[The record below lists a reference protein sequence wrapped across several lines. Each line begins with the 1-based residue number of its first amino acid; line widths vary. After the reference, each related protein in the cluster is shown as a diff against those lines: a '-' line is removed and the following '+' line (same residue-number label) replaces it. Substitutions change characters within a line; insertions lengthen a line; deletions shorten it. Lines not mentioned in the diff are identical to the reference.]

1 MAFKTKMY
9 KVAMAIKKTIKK
21 EAKSWGKNCKKL
33 FCASASDE
41 NDEVESEVKE
51 IGPTSEFPTLDVSE
65 KVQIPEERIKLNPS
79 NPTQLSEMET
89 VKIVLSVSYTAL
101 TDIQIHSHDS
111 SSTDVNTVKT
121 ERGDCP
127 EVETILKLNRAEF
140 EREMLYNRNS
150 RQAVRD
156 HMNKSSQ
163 DKFNKILLSKEKRS
177 RLILEHLDINL
188 CDNCNNLPIDD
199 INSCAEILSFI
210 ELPSESTDSTNL
222 PKVKDLK
229 QIDHSA
235 LFDESGQKT
244 FDEELT
250 IPAVIDTQL
259 IEKPIEMP
267 ELNDQQQDPKPV
279 LIAVIDSPDILEEQV
294 TISNDDNSMIKEP
307 NYIPNV
313 IDQQPIVDS
322 SNVTADIISYLSQKL
337 DHFLICIDANCSLLI
352 KNSTGNQEQPL
363 VDNITEE
370 TINYLSQ
377 KIDHCLINIDANCSL
392 FVKNWKGNQKQ
403 SQDAIPT
410 IEKSQV
416 EDYCNK
422 KEEKSLL
429 CIKTKEEPV
438 LIAVIDSP
446 DILEEQV
453 KISNDDNSVIK
464 EPNYIPNVIDQQPN
478 DHSAPI
484 KSSKKKKKK
493 RQKYKG
499 YKNQSK
505 YEEAAKNRLE
515 KNNMKKKAEI
525 EINELKSIKS
535 NDCLESENELI
546 FNASEDSSSPITV
559 TEAIS
564 DCLPTKN
571 DANCSLLIKNWT
583 ANFEELIDTLENAL
597 DSIHG
602 VNVGDDLKNY
612 IESIEFSAS
621 DAEHGINV
629 TFIDPYDSDRLLEL
643 IRPGFLIYNGDGT
656 SFEPVLSRLKKS
668 GELDF

>member
-89 VKIVLSVSYTAL
+89 VKIVLSVSHTAQ

-163 DKFNKILLSKEKRS
+163 DKFDKILLSKEKRS

-250 IPAVIDTQL
+250 IPAVIDIQL

-267 ELNDQQQDPKPV
+267 EVNDQLQ
-279 LIAVIDSPDILEEQV
+279 
-294 TISNDDNSMIKEP
+294 
-307 NYIPNV
+307 
-313 IDQQPIVDS
+313 
-322 SNVTADIISYLSQKL
+322 
-337 DHFLICIDANCSLLI
+337 
-352 KNSTGNQEQPL
+352 
-363 VDNITEE
+363 
-370 TINYLSQ
+370 INYSAP
-377 KIDHCLINIDANCSL
+377 K
-392 FVKNWKGNQKQ
+392 
-403 SQDAIPT
+403 
-410 IEKSQV
+410 KSTN
-416 EDYCNK
+416 NK
-422 KEEKSLL
+422 KNKP
-429 CIKTKEEPV
+429 KNVKDKV
-438 LIAVIDSP
+438 
-446 DILEEQV
+446 DI
-453 KISNDDNSVIK
+453 
-464 EPNYIPNVIDQQPN
+464 
-478 DHSAPI
+478 
-484 KSSKKKKKK
+484 
-493 RQKYKG
+493 
-499 YKNQSK
+499 
-505 YEEAAKNRLE
+505 
-515 KNNMKKKAEI
+515 
-525 EINELKSIKS
+525 
-535 NDCLESENELI
+535 
-546 FNASEDSSSPITV
+546 
-559 TEAIS
+559 
-564 DCLPTKN
+564 
-571 DANCSLLIKNWT
+571 
-583 ANFEELIDTLENAL
+583 
-597 DSIHG
+597 
-602 VNVGDDLKNY
+602 
-612 IESIEFSAS
+612 
-621 DAEHGINV
+621 
-629 TFIDPYDSDRLLEL
+629 
-643 IRPGFLIYNGDGT
+643 
-656 SFEPVLSRLKKS
+656 
-668 GELDF
+668 

>member
-89 VKIVLSVSYTAL
+89 VKIVLSVSYTAQ

-313 IDQQPIVDS
+313 IDQQP
-322 SNVTADIISYLSQKL
+322 
-337 DHFLICIDANCSLLI
+337 
-352 KNSTGNQEQPL
+352 
-363 VDNITEE
+363 
-370 TINYLSQ
+370 
-377 KIDHCLINIDANCSL
+377 
-392 FVKNWKGNQKQ
+392 
-403 SQDAIPT
+403 
-410 IEKSQV
+410 
-416 EDYCNK
+416 
-422 KEEKSLL
+422 
-429 CIKTKEEPV
+429 
-438 LIAVIDSP
+438 
-446 DILEEQV
+446 
-453 KISNDDNSVIK
+453 
-464 EPNYIPNVIDQQPN
+464 N

-546 FNASEDSSSPITV
+546 FNASEDSSNV
-559 TEAIS
+559 TADIIS
-564 DCLPTKN
+564 YLSQKLDHFLICI
-571 DANCSLLIKNWT
+571 DANCSLLIKNST
-583 ANFEELIDTLENAL
+583 GNQEQPLVDNITEETIIICRKKLIT
-597 DSIHG
+597 
-602 VNVGDDLKNY
+602 V
-612 IESIEFSAS
+612 
-621 DAEHGINV
+621 
-629 TFIDPYDSDRLLEL
+629 
-643 IRPGFLIYNGDGT
+643 
-656 SFEPVLSRLKKS
+656 
-668 GELDF
+668 

>member
-89 VKIVLSVSYTAL
+89 VKIVLSVSYTAQ

-294 TISNDDNSMIKEP
+294 TISNDDSSMIKEP

-403 SQDAIPT
+403 LQDAIPT

-453 KISNDDNSVIK
+453 TISNDDNSMIK

>member
-89 VKIVLSVSYTAL
+89 VKIVLSVSYTAQ

-416 EDYCNK
+416 ADYCNK

-453 KISNDDNSVIK
+453 TISNDDNSMIK

>member
-89 VKIVLSVSYTAL
+89 VKIVLSVSYTAQ

-127 EVETILKLNRAEF
+127 EAETILKLNRAEF

-163 DKFNKILLSKEKRS
+163 EKFNKILLSKEKRS

-294 TISNDDNSMIKEP
+294 TISNDDNSM
-307 NYIPNV
+307 
-313 IDQQPIVDS
+313 
-322 SNVTADIISYLSQKL
+322 
-337 DHFLICIDANCSLLI
+337 
-352 KNSTGNQEQPL
+352 
-363 VDNITEE
+363 
-370 TINYLSQ
+370 
-377 KIDHCLINIDANCSL
+377 
-392 FVKNWKGNQKQ
+392 
-403 SQDAIPT
+403 
-410 IEKSQV
+410 
-416 EDYCNK
+416 
-422 KEEKSLL
+422 
-429 CIKTKEEPV
+429 
-438 LIAVIDSP
+438 
-446 DILEEQV
+446 
-453 KISNDDNSVIK
+453 IK

>member
-1 MAFKTKMY
+1 
-9 KVAMAIKKTIKK
+9 MAIKKTIKK

-89 VKIVLSVSYTAL
+89 VKIVLSVSYTAQ

-163 DKFNKILLSKEKRS
+163 DKFDKILLSKEKRS

-294 TISNDDNSMIKEP
+294 TISNDDSSMIKEP

-403 SQDAIPT
+403 LQDAIPT

-453 KISNDDNSVIK
+453 TISNDDNSMIK

>member
-1 MAFKTKMY
+1 M
-9 KVAMAIKKTIKK
+9 
-21 EAKSWGKNCKKL
+21 
-33 FCASASDE
+33 
-41 NDEVESEVKE
+41 KE

-89 VKIVLSVSYTAL
+89 VKIVLSVSYTAQ

-392 FVKNWKGNQKQ
+392 FIKNWKGNQKQ

-438 LIAVIDSP
+438 LIAVI
-446 DILEEQV
+446 LTR
-453 KISNDDNSVIK
+453 
-464 EPNYIPNVIDQQPN
+464 
-478 DHSAPI
+478 HL
-484 KSSKKKKKK
+484 
-493 RQKYKG
+493 R
-499 YKNQSK
+499 
-505 YEEAAKNRLE
+505 R
-515 KNNMKKKAEI
+515 
-525 EINELKSIKS
+525 
-535 NDCLESENELI
+535 
-546 FNASEDSSSPITV
+546 
-559 TEAIS
+559 
-564 DCLPTKN
+564 
-571 DANCSLLIKNWT
+571 
-583 ANFEELIDTLENAL
+583 
-597 DSIHG
+597 
-602 VNVGDDLKNY
+602 
-612 IESIEFSAS
+612 AS
-621 DAEHGINV
+621 D
-629 TFIDPYDSDRLLEL
+629 
-643 IRPGFLIYNGDGT
+643 
-656 SFEPVLSRLKKS
+656 
-668 GELDF
+668 DFQ

>member
-1 MAFKTKMY
+1 MAFKTKM
-9 KVAMAIKKTIKK
+9 
-21 EAKSWGKNCKKL
+21 L
-33 FCASASDE
+33 
-41 NDEVESEVKE
+41 
-51 IGPTSEFPTLDVSE
+51 
-65 KVQIPEERIKLNPS
+65 
-79 NPTQLSEMET
+79 
-89 VKIVLSVSYTAL
+89 
-101 TDIQIHSHDS
+101 
-111 SSTDVNTVKT
+111 STDVNTVKT
-121 ERGDCP
+121 ERGDYH
-127 EVETILKLNRAEF
+127 EAETILKLNRAEF

-150 RQAVRD
+150 RQAVSD

-222 PKVKDLK
+222 PKVKELK

-279 LIAVIDSPDILEEQV
+279 L
-294 TISNDDNSMIKEP
+294 
-307 NYIPNV
+307 NV
-313 IDQQPIVDS
+313 LVDS

-392 FVKNWKGNQKQ
+392 FIKNWKGNQKQ

-416 EDYCNK
+416 ADYCNK

-453 KISNDDNSVIK
+453 TISNDDNSMIK

-535 NDCLESENELI
+535 NDCLE
-546 FNASEDSSSPITV
+546 
-559 TEAIS
+559 
-564 DCLPTKN
+564 
-571 DANCSLLIKNWT
+571 
-583 ANFEELIDTLENAL
+583 
-597 DSIHG
+597 
-602 VNVGDDLKNY
+602 
-612 IESIEFSAS
+612 
-621 DAEHGINV
+621 
-629 TFIDPYDSDRLLEL
+629 
-643 IRPGFLIYNGDGT
+643 
-656 SFEPVLSRLKKS
+656 
-668 GELDF
+668 

>member
-89 VKIVLSVSYTAL
+89 VKIVLSVSYTAQ

-403 SQDAIPT
+403 LQDAIPT

-453 KISNDDNSVIK
+453 TISNDDNSMIK

>member
-89 VKIVLSVSYTAL
+89 VKIVLSVSYTAQ

-294 TISNDDNSMIKEP
+294 TISNDDSSMIKEP

-453 KISNDDNSVIK
+453 TISNDDNSMIK

>member
-1 MAFKTKMY
+1 
-9 KVAMAIKKTIKK
+9 MAIKKTIKK

-89 VKIVLSVSYTAL
+89 VKIVLSVSYTAQ

-127 EVETILKLNRAEF
+127 EVETIFKLNRAEF

-163 DKFNKILLSKEKRS
+163 DKFDKILLSKEKRS

-199 INSCAEILSFI
+199 INSWAELLSFI

-313 IDQQPIVDS
+313 IDQQPNDS

-392 FVKNWKGNQKQ
+392 FIKNWKGNQKQ

-453 KISNDDNSVIK
+453 TISNDDNSMIK

>member
-89 VKIVLSVSYTAL
+89 VKIVLSVSYTAQ

-127 EVETILKLNRAEF
+127 EAETILKLNRAEF

-163 DKFNKILLSKEKRS
+163 DKFNKILLLKEKRS

-313 IDQQPIVDS
+313 IDQQPNDS

-392 FVKNWKGNQKQ
+392 FIKNWKGNQKQ

-453 KISNDDNSVIK
+453 TISNDDNSMIK

>member
-89 VKIVLSVSYTAL
+89 VKIVLSVSYTAQ

-163 DKFNKILLSKEKRS
+163 DKFDKILLSKEKRS

-313 IDQQPIVDS
+313 IDQQPNDS

-392 FVKNWKGNQKQ
+392 FIKNWKGNQKQ

-453 KISNDDNSVIK
+453 TISNDDNSMIK